1 LGFNTGLNIGW
12 RYYGHGKGTDQIMIV
27 VCRHTEHTKILAFV
41 LDAGVALNHICSAQ
55 LTAST
60 GRCHDGLAESNSCL
74 PADAFCQD
82 GHTAEQLEGPP
93 HALTSQQQ
101 EIVRIPNAAHQ
112 KIPQPMNP
120 NNVFCADTKKS
131 GDGGI
136 RPDTASMLASQLQR
150 QFQLLWAEVT
160 QYNSS
165 LASKPCVIIVNKAD
179 LFEGSLRN
187 TLQDAIRCLK
197 SQVALEN
204 ALIDHSNPHWKVCDI
219 LVTSAVL
226 GWGIDHAQ
234 QKLQKMMAS
243 QTGEGN
249 WERCAN

>member
-1 LGFNTGLNIGW
+1 
-12 RYYGHGKGTDQIMIV
+12 MIV

-41 LDAGVALNHICSAQ
+41 LDAGVALNHIGSGVV
-55 LTAST
+55 TAST
-60 GRCHDGLAESNSCL
+60 GRCHDGVAESNTCW
-74 PADAFCQD
+74 PVDAFCQD
-82 GHTAEQLEGPP
+82 GHTAEHLEGAQ

-112 KIPQPMNP
+112 KIPHPMNP
-120 NNVFCADTKKS
+120 NNVFCADTKVS
-131 GDGGI
+131 GDGGS

-160 QYNSS
+160 QYKSS
-165 LASKPCVIIVNKAD
+165 LASKPCLIIVNKAD

-187 TLQDAIRCLK
+187 MLQDAIHCLK
-197 SQVALEN
+197 SQVALEK
-204 ALIDHSNPHWKVCDI
+204 AQIHHSNPQWNVCDI

-234 QKLQKMMAS
+234 QKLQKIMAL
-243 QTGEGN
+243 QTGEG
-249 WERCAN
+249 RSAN